1 MIANDVPW
9 DVAWWALAGAAL
21 ANYAFR
27 AGGAFFS
34 GRVRAEGEFF
44 KWVTAVTYA
53 LMAGLTA
60 RLLIFPSGMLGEVPL
75 SVRLAI
81 GAVSM
86 AVMLTQPSTRLV
98 PALGVGCL
106 LTLIYGF
113 WRSGL
118 N

>member
-1 MIANDVPW
+1 MIANEVSW
-9 DVAWWALAGAAL
+9 ELAWVALLGAAL

-75 SVRLAI
+75 WVRLAI
-81 GAVSM
+81 GAASM
-86 AVMLTQPSTRLV
+86 AVMLTQPATRLL
-98 PALGVGCL
+98 PALGVGCA
-106 LTLIYGF
+106 LTLVYGF

-118 N
+118 A